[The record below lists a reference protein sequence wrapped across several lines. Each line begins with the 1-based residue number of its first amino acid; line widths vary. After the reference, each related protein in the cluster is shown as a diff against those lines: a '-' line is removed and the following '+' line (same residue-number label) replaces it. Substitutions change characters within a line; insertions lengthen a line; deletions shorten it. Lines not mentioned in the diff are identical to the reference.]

1 MMAEFF
7 LGKWGGG
14 IPKPFKFTE
23 IQKHRFGLKSK
34 DSEADRQV
42 PAMPLVYLSKDGKNT
57 RYNLRKF
64 GELPYHLIRCRHFED
79 LFVNVLFN
87 YQWLYAKL
95 SACPLQAVLSDF
107 EDANKHLEGID
118 KDDRIKREIILVSD
132 SIRLGGAILGEF
144 FIVQNFASRLL
155 TSHQELIIFT
165 EMF

>member
-42 PAMPLVYLSKDGKNT
+42 PAMPLIFITKDGKSS

-64 GELPYHLIRCRHFED
+64 GELPYHLIRCQHFDD
-79 LFVNVLFN
+79 LFENVLFN

-95 SACPLQAVLSDF
+95 SACPVQAVLSDF
-107 EDANKHLEGID
+107 QDATSHIKGVDNENE
-118 KDDRIKREIILVSD
+118 IKREIMLVAD
-132 SIRLGGAILGEF
+132 SIRLGGAILGNVDCTLLWPKYFGVEF
-144 FIVQNFASRLL
+144 MLAL
-155 TSHQELIIFT
+155 
-165 EMF
+165 

>member
-1 MMAEFF
+1 MSEFF

-34 DSEADRQV
+34 DSEADRQI
-42 PAMPLVYLSKDGKNT
+42 PAMPLVFITKDGKSS

-64 GELPYHLIRCRHFED
+64 GELPYHLIRCKHFED

-107 EDANKHLEGID
+107 EDASHHLDGLDNESE
-118 KDDRIKREIILVSD
+118 IKREIMLVAD
-132 SIRLGGAILGEF
+132 SIRLGGAILGKFETNITISCF
-144 FIVQNFASRLL
+144 NECKLYHNSIL
-155 TSHQELIIFT
+155 
-165 EMF
+165 